1 MHDLR
6 VKQNSL
12 SLNNINL
19 SFSEQNIARLQRTQ
33 GVTKVWDSG
42 KIHRS
47 SKALGQ
53 FGGQYQNL
61 GSWESTG
68 KTAFYG
74 GTGSQRALRGSKR
87 TKMKVEEPALMEK
100 SPNKRQNK
108 RVGLECQN
116 SLFILY
122 CFSSS
127 QSFLWVITAHQQ
139 NSKAKPIIFSSCA
152 PCVL

>member
-12 SLNNINL
+12 SLNNINS
-19 SFSEQNIARLQRTQ
+19 SFSEQNIAQLQSTQ

-100 SPNKRQNK
+100 STNKKAEQTC
-108 RVGLECQN
+108 GLRM
-116 SLFILY
+116 SKFSFHSILLFLELVFPLGY
-122 CFSSS
+122 NCT
-127 QSFLWVITAHQQ
+127 LAEL
-139 NSKAKPIIFSSCA
+139 KG
-152 PCVL
+152 